1 MELMSNRIV
10 ALATATAL
18 AVPLLYVLT
27 KCRPAR
33 PTVGERVVFL
43 DLDGVVNTTK
53 RADQIILVPELV
65 DKLRRIVEPTDDGQ
79 QQVQI
84 VLSTFWRPFLDYVAY
99 ALWRHG
105 VPGELVVDATPGRS
119 KSKTCIQT
127 SCVRHLLNP
136 TSLEDESFF
145 LNRAAEIR
153 VRLRLLFTQPL
164 KLTYPNSTLAA
175 LAQQEFLRRHPQ
187 VQKFVILDDRKDAAD
202 GEDLLPFFINTDP
215 SVGLTEEHV
224 ARARGFLS

>member
-1 MELMSNRIV
+1 M
-10 ALATATAL
+10 
-18 AVPLLYVLT
+18 
-27 KCRPAR
+27 
-33 PTVGERVVFL
+33 
-43 DLDGVVNTTK
+43 
-53 RADQIILVPELV
+53 PELV
-65 DKLRRIVEPTDDGQ
+65 DKLRRIVEPTDNGQ
-79 QQVQI
+79 QPVQI

-175 LAQQEFLRRHPQ
+175 LAQQSSCGYPQ
-187 VQKFVILDDRKDAAD
+187 VQKFVILDDRKTQRM
-202 GEDLLPFFINTDP
+202 EDLPFFING
-215 SVGLTEEHV
+215 SFRRINGG
-224 ARARGFLS
+224 ARSTRSGGFKLRYTALIQFAFGSGARCSSSQARIARRMRDGCM